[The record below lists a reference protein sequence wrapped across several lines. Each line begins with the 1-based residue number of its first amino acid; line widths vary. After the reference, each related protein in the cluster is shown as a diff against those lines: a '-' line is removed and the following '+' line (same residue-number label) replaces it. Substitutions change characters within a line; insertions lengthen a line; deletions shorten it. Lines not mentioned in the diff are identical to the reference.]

1 MHYKSDVII
10 SEKVMHN
17 ATFAVQDKS
26 LVITHADIPALSLTV
41 GQRVSAEIM
50 YLMIYKVVLV
60 LAVHKNS
67 VTLDLWP
74 DVPKRK
80 RARKGI
86 VAI

>member
-41 GQRVSAEIM
+41 GQRVSSARACRSQEFSDARPVAGCTQTKAGKKRDRSN
-50 YLMIYKVVLV
+50 L
-60 LAVHKNS
+60 S
-67 VTLDLWP
+67 V
-74 DVPKRK
+74 
-80 RARKGI
+80 AR
-86 VAI
+86 